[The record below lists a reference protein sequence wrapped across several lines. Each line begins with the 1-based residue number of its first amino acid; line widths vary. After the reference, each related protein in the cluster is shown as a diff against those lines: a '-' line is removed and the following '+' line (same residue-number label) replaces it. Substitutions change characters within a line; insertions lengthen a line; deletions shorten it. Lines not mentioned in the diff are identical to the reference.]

1 MASRGQSETSKLRQ
15 NIEDQLDRLMSQL
28 SDLEECRF
36 LQSKVYILDVGD
48 NKFFPI
54 CSCREELDE
63 DEYEETK
70 QETLEQLKDFNET
83 LTRMKGGDLSLV
95 NEVNRIQLVS

>member
-1 MASRGQSETSKLRQ
+1 MWAILRGSL
-15 NIEDQLDRLMSQL
+15 
-28 SDLEECRF
+28 F
-36 LQSKVYILDVGD
+36 
-48 NKFFPI
+48 

-95 NEVNRIQLVS
+95 NEVNRIQLVSYGKSQTGS

>member
-1 MASRGQSETSKLRQ
+1 MWAIIS
-15 NIEDQLDRLMSQL
+15 
-28 SDLEECRF
+28 
-36 LQSKVYILDVGD
+36 
-48 NKFFPI
+48 FFPI